1 MLNLISLEFWIEN
14 NSARAITPLNPV
26 QQTNSVSLPELA
38 PCQHQQNAEQF
49 NQSNTSTSCPNRE
62 FIYYIEIS

>member
-1 MLNLISLEFWIEN
+1 MVNLISLEFWIEN
-14 NSARAITPLNPV
+14 NSASLNPV
-26 QQTNSVSLPELA
+26 QRTNSVSLPELA